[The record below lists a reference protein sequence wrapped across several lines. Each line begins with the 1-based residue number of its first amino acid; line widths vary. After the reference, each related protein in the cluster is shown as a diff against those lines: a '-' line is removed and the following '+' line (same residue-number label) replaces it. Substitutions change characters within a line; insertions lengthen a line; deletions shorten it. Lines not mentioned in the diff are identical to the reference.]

1 MREIDY
7 AKLDTL
13 VLDVDG
19 VLTDGKIVLTPGGDE
34 IKEFHVRDGAG
45 IKYWQRVGHR
55 LAIISGRSSP
65 AVMRRAEELGVA
77 AVRLNAKDKAPALEE
92 ILRELGVTP
101 DRVAAVGD
109 DLPDVPVLRRVAFP
123 VAVADA
129 VDEVRGL
136 AAYVTQARGGYGAV
150 REVIELILRKSGK
163 WQRILERYF
172 PAPRES
178 AL

>member
-92 ILRELGVTP
+92 ILQELGVTP

-129 VDEVRGL
+129 VDEVRGV
-136 AAYVTQARGGYGAV
+136 AAYVTRARGGCGAV

-178 AL
+178 AS

>member
-1 MREIDY
+1 MREIEY

-19 VLTDGKIVLTPGGDE
+19 VLTDGKVILTPGGDE
-34 IKEFHVRDGAG
+34 IKEFHVRDGSG
-45 IKYWQRVGHR
+45 IKYWQRVGNR

-65 AVMRRAEELGVA
+65 AVMRRAEELGVS

-92 ILRELGVTP
+92 ILRELDVTP

-109 DLPDVPVLRRVAFP
+109 DLPDIPLLRRVAFP

-129 VDEVRGL
+129 VDEVRGV
-136 AAYVTQARGGYGAV
+136 AAYVTQARGGCGAV

-163 WQRILERYF
+163 WERILERYF
-172 PAPRES
+172 PKSQES
-178 AL
+178 GS

>member
-178 AL
+178 AS